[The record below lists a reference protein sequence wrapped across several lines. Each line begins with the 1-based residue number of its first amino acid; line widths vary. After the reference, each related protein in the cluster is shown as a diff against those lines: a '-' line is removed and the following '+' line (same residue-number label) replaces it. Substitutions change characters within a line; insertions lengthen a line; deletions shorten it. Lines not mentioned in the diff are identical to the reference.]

1 LGFAERWLAT
11 RPDLS
16 EESAE
21 PGKVMHILFLSHYFP
36 PEANAPATRTFDHCR
51 RWVAAGHQVTLITC
65 APNCPSGVV
74 FEGYRNAWLQ
84 RETVD
89 GIRVLRVWTY
99 LSPNKGFLKRI
110 TNYVSYLVAA
120 TLCAMTVR
128 GVDVIVAT
136 TPQFFCGWAG
146 VLCSWLLRCPLVLE
160 VRDIWPES
168 IVTVGAIKN
177 PRMRRLLEWLEI
189 KMYAAARRIV
199 TVGDGYRSRLLD
211 RGVPEEKIAV
221 VPNGVDTR
229 QFVPPPHFSALALES
244 NDERKFVCAYIGTVG
259 MAHGLEVVLRAAEK
273 LKQAG
278 RTNVE
283 FQIVGDGAERQ
294 ELETE
299 AKSLAL
305 DNIVFTGLIPKS
317 RMPEMIAAADA
328 CLVHLKKA
336 ELFETVIPSKIF
348 EIMAMNVPIVMG
360 VPGQA
365 QQIVVEPGAGL
376 AMTPEDE
383 DSLIAAIDA
392 ISANADAYRNG
403 RRYVARHFDRN
414 VLADRMLDEL
424 TRLVHGTASIDVPAP
439 NIVRFPAASKV
450 SDPADQ
456 ERIAA

>member
-1 LGFAERWLAT
+1 
-11 RPDLS
+11 
-16 EESAE
+16 
-21 PGKVMHILFLSHYFP
+21 MHILFLSHYFP
-36 PEANAPATRTFDHCR
+36 PEVNAPATRTYEHCR

-74 FEGYRNAWLQ
+74 FEGYRNAWLK

-110 TNYVSYLVAA
+110 TNYVSYFVSA
-120 TLCAMTVR
+120 TLCATTVR

-146 VLCSWLLRCPLVLE
+146 VVCGWLLRRPLVLE

-177 PRMRRLLEWLEI
+177 RRMRRMLEWLEI

-199 TVGDGYRSRLLD
+199 TVGDGYRQRLLA

-221 VPNGVDTR
+221 VPNGVDAR
-229 QFVPPPHFSALALES
+229 QFVPPPHFRPFSSDADS
-244 NDERKFVCAYIGTVG
+244 GRRFVCAYIGTVG
-259 MAHGLEVVLRAAEK
+259 MAHGLDVVLRAAEK
-273 LKQAG
+273 LKTAG
-278 RTNVE
+278 RANVE
-283 FQIVGDGAERQ
+283 FRIVGDGAERQ
-294 ELETE
+294 ELERE
-299 AKSLAL
+299 ARSRRL
-305 DNIVFTGLIPKS
+305 DNVVFTGLVPKAQ
-317 RMPEMIAAADA
+317 MPDMIAAADA

-336 ELFETVIPSKIF
+336 GLFETVIPSKIF
-348 EIMAMNVPIVMG
+348 EIMAMNVPIIMG

-365 QQIVVEPGAGL
+365 QRIVVGPGAGL

-383 DSLIAAIDA
+383 DSLIAGIDA
-392 ISANADAYRNG
+392 IAANADAYCNG
-403 RRYVARHFDRN
+403 RRYVASHFDRN

-424 TRLVHGTASIDVPAP
+424 TRLVQGSASIDVPAP
-439 NIVRFPAASKV
+439 SAIPFPVGRTESKAV
-450 SDPADQ
+450 EG

>member
-1 LGFAERWLAT
+1 
-11 RPDLS
+11 
-16 EESAE
+16 
-21 PGKVMHILFLSHYFP
+21 MHILFLSHYFP
-36 PEANAPATRTFDHCR
+36 PEVNAPATRTFDHCR
-51 RWVAAGHQVTLITC
+51 RWVAAGHRVTLITC
-65 APNCPSGVV
+65 TPNCPSGVV

-110 TNYVSYLVAA
+110 TNYVSYLVSA

-128 GVDVIVAT
+128 RVDVIVAT

-146 VLCSWLLRCPLVLE
+146 VVCSWLLRRPLVLE

-177 PRMRRLLEWLEI
+177 RRIRRLLEWLEI

-211 RGVPEEKIAV
+211 RGVPEERIAV

-229 QFVPPPHFSALALES
+229 QFVPAPHFPPPVFRANEG
-244 NDERKFVCAYIGTVG
+244 RKFVCAYIGTVG
-259 MAHGLEVVLRAAEK
+259 MAHGLDVVLRAAEK
-273 LKQAG
+273 LRDAD

-283 FQIVGDGAERQ
+283 FRIVGDGAERQ
-294 ELETE
+294 ELEHE
-299 AKSLAL
+299 ARSRRL
-305 DNIVFTGLIPKS
+305 DSVVFTGLVPKS
-317 RMPEMIAAADA
+317 RMPETIAAADA
-328 CLVHLKKA
+328 CLVHLKQA

-348 EIMAMNVPIVMG
+348 EIMAMNVPIVIG

-365 QQIVVEPGAGL
+365 QEIVVAPRAGL

-392 ISANADAYRNG
+392 IAANRDAYCNG
-403 RRYVARHFDRN
+403 RQFVASRFDRN

-424 TRLVHGTASIDVPAP
+424 TRLVEGSASIEVPAP
-439 NIVRFPAASKV
+439 STIPFPGSRTEPKV
-450 SDPADQ
+450 VEG